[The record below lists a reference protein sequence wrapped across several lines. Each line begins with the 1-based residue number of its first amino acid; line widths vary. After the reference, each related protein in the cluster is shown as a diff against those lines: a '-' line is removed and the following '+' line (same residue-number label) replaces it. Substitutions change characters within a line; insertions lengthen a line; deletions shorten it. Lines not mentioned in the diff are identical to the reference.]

1 MNGDYIGSLVKLV
14 SNVQYYT
21 VSNIRNYNHRQDT
34 NLFTFLIL
42 LCVLFLAR
50 TFNDCED
57 FYPILFY
64 MALV

>member
-50 TFNDCED
+50 TFNDYED